1 MKTLWIAV
9 ILLAASA
16 SSATGQVPRGT
27 VSADQWAE
35 DLATLRRELTGR
47 HPDPWHAVAR
57 QVFDSALGA
66 VPNQL
71 AAVSRGQGVATLARL
86 AALVGDAHTG
96 VDLYPSD
103 ELGLR
108 ALPVRFELASDG
120 LFIYSAA
127 APYADLVGMKVL
139 NIGQVSADAAVGR
152 IGNFISHE
160 NAMAIRA
167 RAGLTLGI
175 PEVLVAAGI
184 APRADSIRVEVLSRS
199 GPRQLVVAAISP
211 APGNPFALPAG
222 WVAVAA
228 AKVSRPDVGAGRGY
242 FRLDEVANPPG
253 STLEVQIDSVIAA
266 ARSTGAT
273 AFVLDLRNNTGG
285 DNQLI
290 PGVVRAFVRAGD
302 IDRPNHL
309 FVLIGPRTASAA
321 DNLAES
327 MRTFTKAVFMGEP
340 TGAAP
345 NHFGDADMITLP
357 NTHVRVHIATTWWQ
371 FGHPHTTRPWLAPS
385 ISAPWTI
392 ESYRTGL
399 DPVSAALLRPPG
411 LQ

>member
-1 MKTLWIAV
+1 MKALWIAV
-9 ILLAASA
+9 ILLSASA
-16 SSATGQVPRGT
+16 SYAIGQLPKGP
-27 VSADQWAE
+27 VSADQWTE

-57 QVFDSALGA
+57 QVFDSALRA
-66 VPNQL
+66 VPTQL
-71 AAVSRGQGVATLARL
+71 AAASRGQGVATLARL

-127 APYADLVGMKVL
+127 GPYADLVGMKVL
-139 NIGQVSADAAVGR
+139 TIGQVSADAAVGR
-152 IGNFISHE
+152 IGEFISHE

-199 GPRQLVVAAISP
+199 GPRQLVLAAISP

-228 AKVSRPDVGAGRGY
+228 AKVSGPDVGAGRRY
-242 FRLDEVANPPG
+242 FRLDEVADPPG
-253 STLEVQIDSVIAA
+253 STLEVEMDSVLAA
-266 ARSTGAT
+266 ARSSGAT

-290 PGVVRAFVRAGD
+290 PGVVRAFVRAAD
-302 IDRPNHL
+302 MDRPNHL

-327 MRTFTKAVFMGEP
+327 MRTFTKAVFIGEP

-385 ISAPWTI
+385 ISAAWTI

-411 LQ
+411 